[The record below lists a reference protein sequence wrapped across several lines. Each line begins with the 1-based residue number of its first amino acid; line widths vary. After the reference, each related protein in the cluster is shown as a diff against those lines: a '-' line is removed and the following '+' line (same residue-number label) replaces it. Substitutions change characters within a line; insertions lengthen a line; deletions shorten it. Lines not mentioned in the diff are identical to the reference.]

1 VQPVPSHRASADLSG
16 LEFWKGRLHPEPYMI
31 QLTRLNNHP
40 LSLNSDLIKF
50 VEQSPD
56 TVITLVTG
64 EKIIVLE
71 NAQQVLDRVI
81 QFRRSVL
88 QGIMLWWDNRSALS
102 PALVGESRPV
112 VDKNKE
118 K

>member
-1 VQPVPSHRASADLSG
+1 
-16 LEFWKGRLHPEPYMI
+16 MI

-40 LSLNSDLIKF
+40 LTVNSDLIKF

-71 NAQQVLDRVI
+71 NAQEVLDRVI

-88 QGIMLWWDNRSALS
+88 QGIMLWWDNRSALL
-102 PALVGESRPV
+102 PALPTDQRAPL
-112 VDKNKE
+112 E